1 MGKSFSKCISV
12 SGMFIVTVH
21 GKGLA
26 SRLVKSMVQAK
37 GIPSSS
43 FRAYLGSKAA
53 MLQKNLS

>member
-1 MGKSFSKCISV
+1 
-12 SGMFIVTVH
+12 MFIVTVH